1 MNRFCVSFVA
11 GVGLLFL
18 AHHAFAQSPGAKTKA
33 SLDGPT
39 SKTKADAETE
49 AERIAKER
57 RAQAR
62 SLLIS
67 LASDARSFRDQAL
80 RARSLAR
87 IGDALWSIDSEQG
100 RTFFRNAWEAAEIA
114 DRESQGRLGL
124 GQERIT
130 LSQVRS
136 DQSQVQLDLR
146 REVLKLVGRRDR
158 LLAEEFLQKLKADQ
172 QETKAENS
180 SPNLWA
186 LSEASQQRLNLAKE
200 LLSTGDIERALQF
213 ADPVLG
219 SVTISTLDFL
229 TQLREKNPI
238 AADQRYAA
246 MLAGTSSNIQADA
259 NTISLL
265 SSYIFT
271 PQLYVIFGTDG
282 GASSAGMPGRPPAS
296 VSPQL
301 RLAFF
306 YTAAGVLLQPQP
318 PPEQDQRT
326 AGIIGTFMVVRRM
339 MPLFEQYAPQEIA
352 TAIRRQFET
361 LSSLISDDAPQREND
376 WTQKGLTPE
385 KVLADQEQPL
395 LDQIEHAKT
404 SGERDELY
412 LKLALLAL
420 SKDDMRARD
429 YVSKIEESWFR
440 KQAQAWVDPCLAI
453 SAIAKKKTEVA
464 LEMARIGELTHI
476 QRVWILTQAAK
487 LLAKTDR
494 DKALS
499 LVDDAATEARRIEE
513 VDLDRPRGLLAVAN
527 ALTLVEPSRAWDA
540 VFDAV
545 KAANSTEGFTGED
558 GALALEINGKSHLS
572 YRKDGVPDFDLEGIF
587 SKLANDDYDR
597 AVQLTRGFQ
606 GEAPRANAT
615 IAIARS
621 VLNEKGAP
629 VITPELPRKN

>member
-1 MNRFCVSFVA
+1 MNRSRFIVFACA
-11 GVGLLFL
+11 GLILFARPASGQL
-18 AHHAFAQSPGAKTKA
+18 AAREPKA
-33 SLDGPT
+33 PLDAAT
-39 SKTKADAETE
+39 SKTAEAKTE

-57 RAQAR
+57 RTQAR

-67 LASDARSFRDQAL
+67 LASDARSFRDQTL

-87 IGDALWSIDSEQG
+87 IADAVWSIDPEQG
-100 RTFFRNAWEAAEIA
+100 RTFFRNAWEAAETA

-136 DQSQVQLDLR
+136 NQSQLQLDLR

-158 LLAEEFLQKLKADQ
+158 LLAEEFLQKLTADQ

-180 SPNLWA
+180 SSNLWA

-200 LLSTGDIERALQF
+200 LLSTGDIERSLQF

-246 MLAGTSSNIQADA
+246 MLAGTASNIKADA
-259 NTISLL
+259 DTISLL

-282 GASSAGMPGRPPAS
+282 GASSAGMPGRPPAN

-301 RLAFF
+301 RLDFF
-306 YTAAGVLLQPQP
+306 HTAAGVLLQPQP

-339 MPLFEQYAPQEIA
+339 MPLFEQYAPLEIA
-352 TAIRRQFET
+352 TTIRRQFEN
-361 LSSLISDDAPQREND
+361 LSSLISDDARQREND
-376 WTQKGLTPE
+376 WIQKGLTPE
-385 KVLADQEQPL
+385 KVSADQEQPL

-453 SAIAKKKTEVA
+453 SAIAKKKIEVA

-476 QRVWILTQAAK
+476 QRVWTLTQAAK

-513 VDLDRPRGLLAVAN
+513 VDLDRARGLLAVAN
-527 ALTLVEPSRAWDA
+527 ALKLVEPSRAWDA

-545 KAANSTEGFTGED
+545 KAANSTESFTGED
-558 GALALEINGKSHLS
+558 GVLALEINGRSQLS

-587 SKLANDDYDR
+587 GKLASDDYER
-597 AVQLTRGFQ
+597 VVQLARGFQ
-606 GEAPRANAT
+606 AEAPRANAT

-621 VLNEKGAP
+621 VLNEKSPPAP
-629 VITPELPRKN
+629 GSQPATKN

>member
-1 MNRFCVSFVA
+1 MYRFCLPIMA

-18 AHHAFAQSPGAKTKA
+18 AHHASAQSSAAKTKA

-39 SKTKADAETE
+39 TNVKVDTKTEDD
-49 AERIAKER
+49 RIANER
-57 RAQAR
+57 RTQAR

-67 LASDARSFRDQAL
+67 LAGDARSFRSQTL

-87 IGDALWSIDSEQG
+87 IADAVWSIDPEQG
-100 RTFFRNAWEAAEIA
+100 RSFFRNAWAAAEIA
-114 DRESQGRLGL
+114 DRESEGGL

-136 DQSQVQLDLR
+136 NQSQVQLDLR
-146 REVLKLVGRRDR
+146 REVLKLVSRRDR

-172 QETKAENS
+172 QEAKAENS

-186 LSEASQQRLNLAKE
+186 LSEASQQRLNLAKD
-200 LLSTGDIERALQF
+200 LLSIGDVERSLQF

-229 TQLREKNPI
+229 TQLREKNLI

-246 MLAGTSSNIQADA
+246 MLAGTGSNIQADA

-282 GASSAGMPGRPPAS
+282 GASSAGWPGRPPAN

-306 YTAAGVLLQPQP
+306 HTAAGVLLQPQP

-326 AGIIGTFMVVRRM
+326 AGIIGTFMVVRRL
-339 MPLFEQYAPQEIA
+339 MPLFDQYAPQEIA

-361 LSSLISDDAPQREND
+361 LSSLISDDAHQREND
-376 WTQKGLTPE
+376 WIQKGLTTE

-404 SGERDELY
+404 SAEPDELY

-420 SKDDMRARD
+420 SKDDLRARD

-440 KQAQAWVDPCLAI
+440 EQAQAWVDPCLAI
-453 SAIAKKKTEVA
+453 SAIAKKKIEVA
-464 LEMARIGELTHI
+464 LEMARIGQLTHI
-476 QRVWILTQAAK
+476 QRVWILTQAA
-487 LLAKTDR
+487 
-494 DKALS
+494 
-499 LVDDAATEARRIEE
+499 
-513 VDLDRPRGLLAVAN
+513 
-527 ALTLVEPSRAWDA
+527 
-540 VFDAV
+540 
-545 KAANSTEGFTGED
+545 
-558 GALALEINGKSHLS
+558 
-572 YRKDGVPDFDLEGIF
+572 
-587 SKLANDDYDR
+587 
-597 AVQLTRGFQ
+597 
-606 GEAPRANAT
+606 
-615 IAIARS
+615 
-621 VLNEKGAP
+621 
-629 VITPELPRKN
+629 

>member
-1 MNRFCVSFVA
+1 MNRSRLIVFACA
-11 GVGLLFL
+11 GLILF
-18 AHHAFAQSPGAKTKA
+18 ARPASAQLSAREPKA
-33 SLDGPT
+33 PLDGPT
-39 SKTKADAETE
+39 SKTADPKTE

-57 RAQAR
+57 RTQAR

-67 LASDARSFRDQAL
+67 LASDARSFRDQTL

-87 IGDALWSIDSEQG
+87 IADAVWSIDPEQG
-100 RTFFRNAWEAAEIA
+100 RTFFRNAWEAAETA

-124 GQERIT
+124 DQERIT

-136 DQSQVQLDLR
+136 NQSQLQLDLR

-158 LLAEEFLQKLKADQ
+158 LLAEEFLQKLTADQ

-186 LSEASQQRLNLAKE
+186 LSEASQQRLNLAKD
-200 LLSTGDIERALQF
+200 LLSTGDIERSLKF

-219 SVTISTLDFL
+219 SVTISPLDFL
-229 TQLREKNPI
+229 TKLREKNFI

-246 MLAGTSSNIQADA
+246 MLAGPASNIKADA
-259 NTISLL
+259 DTISLL

-282 GASSAGMPGRPPAS
+282 GASSAGMPGHPPAN

-306 YTAAGVLLQPQP
+306 HTAAGVLLQPQP

-339 MPLFEQYAPQEIA
+339 MPLFEQYAPLEIA
-352 TAIRRQFET
+352 TTIRRQFEN
-361 LSSLISDDAPQREND
+361 LSSLISDDARQREND
-376 WTQKGLTPE
+376 WIQKGLTPE
-385 KVLADQEQPL
+385 KVSADQEQPL

-453 SAIAKKKTEVA
+453 SAIAKKKIEFA

-476 QRVWILTQAAK
+476 QRVWTLTQAAK
-487 LLAKTDR
+487 LIAKTDR
-494 DKALS
+494 EKALS

-513 VDLDRPRGLLAVAN
+513 VDLDRARGLLAVAN
-527 ALTLVEPSRAWDA
+527 ALKLVEPSRAWDA

-545 KAANSTEGFTGED
+545 KAANSTESFTGED
-558 GALALEINGKSHLS
+558 GVLALEINGRSQLS

-587 SKLANDDYDR
+587 GKLASDDYER
-597 AVQLTRGFQ
+597 VVQLARGFQ
-606 GEAPRANAT
+606 A
-615 IAIARS
+615 
-621 VLNEKGAP
+621 
-629 VITPELPRKN
+629 

>member
-1 MNRFCVSFVA
+1 MNRSYLSII
-11 GVGLLFL
+11 VGLVLVVF
-18 AHHAFAQSPGAKTKA
+18 AHPASAQSPAARPTTPLNNASRDRSDAKA
-33 SLDGPT
+33 E
-39 SKTKADAETE
+39 AD
-49 AERIAKER
+49 RIAKER
-57 RAQAR
+57 RAHAR

-114 DRESQGRLGL
+114 DRESEGRFSL

-136 DQSQVQLDLR
+136 NQSQVQLDLR
-146 REVLKLVGRRDR
+146 REVLKLAVRRDR
-158 LLAEEFLQKLKADQ
+158 HLAEEFLQKLKSDQ
-172 QETKAENS
+172 QETKRENS

-200 LLSTGDIERALQF
+200 LLSTGDIDRALQF

-229 TQLREKNPI
+229 TQLRDKNPA

-246 MLAGTSSNIQADA
+246 MLASTGSNVQADA
-259 NTISLL
+259 NTISIL

-282 GASSAGMPGRPPAS
+282 GASSVGLPSRPPAS

-326 AGIIGTFMVVRRM
+326 AGIVGTYMVIRRM
-339 MPLFEQYAPQEIA
+339 MALFEQYAPQEIA
-352 TAIRRQFET
+352 TAIRGQFEA
-361 LSSLISDDAPQREND
+361 LSSLISDAARQREND
-376 WTQKGLTPE
+376 WIQKGLTPE

-412 LKLALLAL
+412 LRLALLAL

-440 KQAQAWVDPCLAI
+440 EQAQAWVDPCLAI
-453 SAIAKKKTEVA
+453 SAIAKKKIEIA
-464 LEMARIGELTHI
+464 LELSRIGELTHI
-476 QRVWILTQAAK
+476 QRVWLLTQAAK

-513 VDLDRPRGLLAVAN
+513 VDLDRPRGLLAIAN
-527 ALTLVEPSRAWDA
+527 ALKLLEPSRAWDA

-545 KAANSTEGFTGED
+545 KAANSTERFTGED
-558 GALALEINGKSHLS
+558 GVLALAINGKSQLS
-572 YRKDGVPDFDLEGIF
+572 YRKDGVPDFDIEGIF
-587 SKLANDDYDR
+587 GKLANDDYDR
-597 AVQLTRGFQ
+597 AVELARGFQ

-615 IAIARS
+615 IAITRS
-621 VLNEKGAP
+621 VLNEKSVP
-629 VITPELPRKN
+629 VPTPQPAAKN